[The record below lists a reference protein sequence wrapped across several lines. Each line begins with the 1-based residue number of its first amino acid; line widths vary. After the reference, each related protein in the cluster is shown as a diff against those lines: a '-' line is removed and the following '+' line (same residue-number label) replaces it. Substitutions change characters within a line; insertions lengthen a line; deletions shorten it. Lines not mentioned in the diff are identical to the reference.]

1 MKHLSAVHIRDVT
14 LSLPGSVLREWSLTW
29 IRFMGKGVRK
39 ILIRG
44 WAILSQKRSRRNRAR
59 AKASWVPL
67 VVLPKGNSRP
77 GPIVLSGAWWLS
89 TLWPP
94 TAPDIEASYNY
105 TLTKLSSLGIA
116 FPWAVE
122 PC

>member
-1 MKHLSAVHIRDVT
+1 MHIRDVT

-77 GPIVLSGAWWLS
+77 GAHCTQWSMVAVH
-89 TLWPP
+89 
-94 TAPDIEASYNY
+94 
-105 TLTKLSSLGIA
+105 SLA
-116 FPWAVE
+116 TDSP
-122 PC
+122 